1 MLLVSYKESDQF
13 SSDWCRVLEKRQKP
27 GENIELT
34 EDGRPTQIKEKKP
47 PLCDCTCFG
56 LPRRYIIAI
65 MSGLGFC
72 ISFGIRCN
80 LGVAIV
86 SMVNNSTIH
95 LNGKIIIKE
104 VCARG
109 TLGFYMCTS
118 ASWHPP
124 HTPQERAHT
133 HTHRHACT
141 LATHCLMGNKIGQ
154 NIKAQ
159 WLVFVWKR
167 LSGWPIASLE
177 NIENKQATH
186 AKK

>member
-1 MLLVSYKESDQF
+1 M
-13 SSDWCRVLEKRQKP
+13 LEKRQKT

-34 EDGRPTQIKEKKP
+34 EDGRPSQTKEKKT

-104 VCARG
+104 VCAR
-109 TLGFYMCTS
+109 
-118 ASWHPP
+118 
-124 HTPQERAHT
+124 
-133 HTHRHACT
+133 
-141 LATHCLMGNKIGQ
+141 ATHGFHVYVSSDPHVRSLQTCIYLAIKYREHKNKTKKVYFLPLCEKG
-154 NIKAQ
+154 
-159 WLVFVWKR
+159 FVER
-167 LSGWPIASLE
+167 LGSLTVL
-177 NIENKQATH
+177 KC
-186 AKK
+186 